1 MRVRMVKRPTTGDCD
16 LEGFDVS
23 RFEVGEVYEVGP
35 RLAELLIVCGYA
47 EPEMRPR
54 DRAAEQSRRPK

>member
-1 MRVRMVKRPTTGDCD
+1 VRIRIIKRPTTGDCD

-23 RFEVGEVYEVGP
+23 HFQVGEVYDLGP

-47 EPEMRPR
+47 EPEMRQ
-54 DRAAEQSRRPK
+54 RARPSERQKKS